1 VAVSDWSTTPA
12 DNNSAPPNGAPE
24 GMAPSSVNDIMR
36 KMMADIRT
44 FYDGANT
51 TNDSAANVGFK
62 GLPQNSQTGNYTL
75 VLADAGKEIYYGSGH
90 GSGDTVTIP
99 ANASVAFPVGTAIVI
114 TNDDG
119 TNTLS
124 IAITSDTLRLTGT
137 SSTGTRTLSTYGSC
151 TITKKTSTTWHISG
165 AGVT

>member
-1 VAVSDWSTTPA
+1 MAVSDWSTTPA
-12 DNNSAPPNGAPE
+12 NNNAAPPNGAPE

-36 KMMADIRT
+36 QMMADVRS

-75 VLADAGKEIYYGSGH
+75 VLADAGKEIYYASGH
-90 GSGDTVTIP
+90 GSGDTLTIP

-119 TNTLS
+119 TNSLS
-124 IAITSDTLRLTGT
+124 IAITSDTLRLSGT
-137 SSTGTRTLSTYGSC
+137 STTGTRTLGTYGSC
-151 TITKKTSTTWHISG
+151 TITKKTSTSWHISG
-165 AGVT
+165 TNLT